1 MSAAN
6 ASASSMDGEDSG
18 AMCTVWHGY
27 DVVLIGNNE
36 ASRVAEAASTTGNGH
51 TNERYSSRRSSL
63 REDYGW
69 LRQINLRGD
78 IPTIDEIL
86 DWSFDVL
93 QFEDSVLVDVF
104 FLMLEYYNL
113 LELFRVDRETLRR
126 YCKEVMKM
134 HHKDCYYHAID
145 IEGAGVQEKST
156 LDDVLCEYHN
166 WYHAVSCTHVCFMFL
181 TLGGVDSY
189 LNPIELFSI
198 MMGALIHDLDHPGNN
213 NDFEVKAST
222 KLAKLYS
229 DSVIERHSINTGLNL
244 CQENPDLN
252 WLKSF
257 NDSDCEY
264 VKNFI
269 SEIILATDVVRHGD
283 IVKLAIELV
292 AKGPQDYVSPNT
304 ASPSIMPSAYFDRSN
319 PHHRLFIGRLLL
331 HSADISNPV
340 HSSFE
345 VAADWAVRVAA
356 EFMKQTEKEQLLQ
369 LPVTPY
375 MQGLDSQYKIAKM
388 QIGFYQ
394 FMVKPLFHILGKLFY
409 NLEIMEHWGERNC
422 AEYQAFIDAYD
433 IAKT

>member
-1 MSAAN
+1 
-6 ASASSMDGEDSG
+6 
-18 AMCTVWHGY
+18 MC
-27 DVVLIGNNE
+27 
-36 ASRVAEAASTTGNGH
+36 
-51 TNERYSSRRSSL
+51 
-63 REDYGW
+63 EDYGW
-69 LRQINLRGD
+69 LRQIDLRGD

-93 QFEDSVLVDVF
+93 QFEDSVLIDVF
-104 FLMLEYYNL
+104 LLMLEYYNL

-126 YCKEVMKM
+126 YCNEVMKM
-134 HHKDCYYHAID
+134 HRKDCYYHTID
-145 IEGAGVQEKST
+145 MEGAGVQEKCT
-156 LDDVLCEYHN
+156 VDDVFCEYHN

-181 TLGGVDSY
+181 TLGGVDSF
-189 LNPIELFSI
+189 LNPIESFSI
-198 MMGALIHDLDHPGNN
+198 MMGALIHDVDHPGNN

-222 KLAKLYS
+222 TLAKLYRN
-229 DSVIERHSINTGLNL
+229 SVIERHSIKTGLNM

-252 WLKSF
+252 WLKLF
-257 NDSDCEY
+257 NDKDCEY

-269 SEIILATDVVRHGD
+269 SEIILATDMVKHGD
-283 IVKLAIELV
+283 IVKSAVDLV

-304 ASPSIMPSAYFDRSN
+304 ASPSSISKAYFDRN
-319 PHHRLFIGRLLL
+319 DPRHRLFIGRLIL
-331 HSADISNPV
+331 HSADISGPV

-356 EFMKQTEKEQLLQ
+356 EFTKQSEKEQLLQ

-388 QIGFYQ
+388 QVGFYQ
-394 FMVKPLFHILGKLFY
+394 FMVMPLFHILGKLFY

-433 IAKT
+433 ISKT